1 VSEEGARPNLDRV
14 IPRTLPLGPPPPRP
28 LDPGRLA
35 IRPAVRRWAR
45 SLVRT
50 LAPMVRRAPPRVRR
64 RLLLVFIDGVGGRA
78 MRRAEKAGWLRFLPT
93 LRDGPTHV
101 ESRAFSGMPS
111 TTTAFQAGLFF
122 GAEHPDVPSFS
133 WFDRRLGRKLQMNRP
148 SDALLVE
155 ERLRDA
161 LGPGLLAGGTSYVSI
176 LAGGS
181 GNALTTA
188 GLGQAF
194 RARRIRRDR
203 GRGGEGPDPAHEARV
218 EEAIAAA
225 AGTTVPIG
233 RGEPEEPAAAGWRA
247 DAVIQGQILGSL
259 LFRLA
264 TESAD
269 FLGTMARF
277 RGWFGSGR
285 HELRFLLNH
294 LAVGTLATEFGK
306 GGAILDLMRGVPR
319 TFVCLHEYDEF
330 SHRRGTRDALRVL
343 AQIDRAVEALVAIAA
358 EVPDPPDVWILTD
371 HGQIP
376 AVPFER
382 IFGRTIASWLTEG
395 PAPAL
400 PPAVE
405 RLVGASGARR
415 PHEPPVVVDC
425 GNYAHVYLGGDRAW
439 DAAEISRMR
448 SDVLSRALDC
458 PGVGLV
464 AMRSLRHGP
473 IAFAGGRQVDPSR
486 PDTIP
491 KGASREGVAA
501 LLAELGRSPS
511 AGDLLLCGSW
521 FDDACVA
528 YSWELSSH
536 GGPSQE
542 ETETFVLHPAGV
554 DPGRVA
560 HGADLHAILT
570 ALYGAEEPTPFA

>member
-1 VSEEGARPNLDRV
+1 MVKREPS
-14 IPRTLPLGPPPPRP
+14 
-28 LDPGRLA
+28 
-35 IRPAVRRWAR
+35 R
-45 SLVRT
+45 S
-50 LAPMVRRAPPRVRR
+50 R
-64 RLLLVFIDGVGGRA
+64 RLLLIFLDGVGGHA
-78 MRRAEKAGWLRFLPT
+78 LRRAERAGHLRFLPT

-101 ESRAFSGMPS
+101 ESSAFSGMPS

-122 GAEHPDVPSFS
+122 GAKHPDVPSFS
-133 WFDRRLGRKLQMNRP
+133 WFDRKLGRKLQMNGP

-155 ERLRDA
+155 ERLQDA
-161 LGPGLLAGGTSYVSI
+161 AGPGLLAGGTSYVSI

-181 GNALTTA
+181 GNVLTTA
-188 GLGQAF
+188 GLG
-194 RARRIRRDR
+194 RARRDLRERV
-203 GRGGEGPDPAHEARV
+203 AQARSPV
-218 EEAIAAA
+218 
-225 AGTTVPIG
+225 
-233 RGEPEEPAAAGWRA
+233 AGWRA
-247 DAVIQGQILGSL
+247 DALVKGQILASL

-269 FLGTMARF
+269 FVGTMARF
-277 RGWFGSGR
+277 RRWFGSSR
-285 HELRFLLNH
+285 HELMFLINH
-294 LAVGTLATEFGK
+294 LGVGTLATELGK

-330 SHRRGTRDALRVL
+330 SHRRGTDDALRVL
-343 AQIDRAVEALVAIAA
+343 AQIDRSVEALLAIAA

-382 IFGRTIASWLTEG
+382 IFGRTLASWLSDG

-405 RLVGASGARR
+405 RLAGTPGPRR
-415 PHEPPVVVDC
+415 PHEPPVVIDC

-439 DAAEISRMR
+439 DAAEIARLR
-448 SDVLSRALDC
+448 ADVLARALDC

-473 IAFAGGRQVDPSR
+473 IAFAGAGQIDPSR
-486 PDTIP
+486 PGTIP
-491 KGASREGVAA
+491 KGATREGVAA

-528 YSWELSSH
+528 FSWELSSH
-536 GGPSQE
+536 GGPSPE
-542 ETETFVLHPAGV
+542 ETGTFVLHPVGT

-560 HGADLHAILT
+560 HGADLNVTLS
-570 ALYGAEEPTPFA
+570 ALYGAEEPRLSE